1 MTRLSGLAAIALTFL
16 LAAPALPFAQSEEP
30 EEPEQQEPA
39 APPPQPQETP
49 AAPAPAAP
57 PPHQQEPPAAPIAP
71 TLGEF
76 AMSVAAGLKLPAPLT
91 GFTPESAAWGLLQ
104 KGIRLRAELTSPL
117 TESDAVSI
125 LNGLGYKIRTET
137 PSRVMS
143 AERAGLLLETF
154 INPAK

>member
-30 EEPEQQEPA
+30 EEPEQQE
-39 APPPQPQETP
+39 
-49 AAPAPAAP
+49 PAAP

-91 GFTPESAAWGLLQ
+91 GFTPESAASGLLQ